1 MKGMYVSN
9 TTQKDI
15 LSIGEVYLTR
25 VWPLIKEYNVLTCRG
40 EAREMNV
47 PDFISFLS
55 FNFLLESSTSQTHWK
70 HKKQDGEGW
79 KIDHYSQQKTY
90 PVSWTSGL
98 ACLKSQLC
106 MSSETRFFL
115 SLLLPTV
122 MLLFCSYYS
131 LWSQSCWADLAL

>member
-9 TTQKDI
+9 TTQKDL

-70 HKKQDGEGW
+70 HRNRMGKVGKQ
-79 KIDHYSQQKTY
+79 IITASKTY

-106 MSSETRFFL
+106 MSSETRFFSI

-131 LWSQSCWADLAL
+131 LWSQSCWANLAL